1 MEQVTIHILLVE
13 DSPTDAVM
21 LNRIFSRANPQKWY
35 ITHVEELEEAIEIST
50 NNSQLNNPNSR
61 QENYHNRK
69 FDVVLLDLS
78 LPDSI
83 GLETLKEYRAA
94 VPDIPVVV
102 LTGLNSEDLA
112 LQAMAQGAQDYI
124 VKDDI
129 TMPRLERAIRYSI
142 ERGEILNKLRESE
155 EKTRKALA
163 REQEL
168 NELKS
173 NFVAMVSHEFRTPM
187 TIIRSSVEILEY
199 HGSTL
204 NDERRLKY
212 FLRIQNAIDKMLQLL
227 DDILFINKAESAKTK
242 YQPIELNLE
251 EFCLEITEINQLSTK
266 NQYEIIFN
274 YQGECTQVEMD
285 EDLLSCILSNLLSNA
300 IKYSHSHS
308 KIHFDVICKDHNAIF
323 RIQDQGIGIPAKDQG
338 HLFQNFY
345 RASNVQNI
353 QGTGLG
359 LAIVKKC
366 VDMHAGKIEMESEIG
381 LGTTVIVTL
390 PLICSVQFSSCS

>member
-1 MEQVTIHILLVE
+1 MEQPTIRILLVE
-13 DSPTDAVM
+13 DSPTDVVV
-21 LNRIFSRANPQKWY
+21 LNRIFSRTNPQKWH
-35 ITHVEELEEAIEIST
+35 ITHIEELEAAIEIST
-50 NNSQLNNPNSR
+50 NNSQLNNSNSPL
-61 QENYHNRK
+61 EHCHHRK

-102 LTGLNSEDLA
+102 LTGLDSKDLA
-112 LQAMAQGAQDYI
+112 LQAMAEGAQDYI

-129 TMPRLERAIRYSI
+129 TISILERAIRYAI

-155 EKTRKALA
+155 ENTRQALA

-168 NELKS
+168 NQLKS

-199 HGSTL
+199 HGFTL
-204 NDERRLKY
+204 NNERRLKY
-212 FLRIQNAIDKMLQLL
+212 FLRIQTAIDKMLQLL
-227 DDILFINKAESAKTK
+227 DDILFINKTELSKIK
-242 YQPIELNLE
+242 YQPVALFLK

-274 YQGECTQVEMD
+274 YQGKFIQVEMD
-285 EDLLSCILSNLLSNA
+285 EELLQCILSNLLSNA
-300 IKYSHSHS
+300 IKYSDTYS
-308 KIHFDVICKDHNAIF
+308 KIYFDVICKDHTVIF
-323 RIQDQGIGIPAKDQG
+323 RIQDQGIGIPLQDQG

-366 VDMHAGKIEMESEIG
+366 VDMHAGKIEIESQLG
-381 LGTTVIVTL
+381 LGTTVTVTL
-390 PLICSVQFSSCS
+390 PLKYPIQCN